1 MVKIAAVGVL
11 VLLCAVPVMAQ
22 EDFPRIQTSLGYA
35 NLDFLDYN
43 SVDLTT
49 GAPTGAKS
57 HHSGFANETGFNFT
71 KNWGVSNYMGIYSLG
86 GASVFGSNVTLI
98 SDIIGGKARWPTSR
112 AVPYAT
118 AGIGFGYSTAS
129 VCYSYFGCGGSL
141 AARYGGG
148 VDIPFKDVLGLK
160 VEVSRMSFHLQTDPL
175 SGSSW
180 HSGINISTGVVF
192 TLAQ

>member
-1 MVKIAAVGVL
+1 MVKIAAVFVL
-11 VLLCAVPVMAQ
+11 VLLCAVPVLAQ

-35 NLDFLDYN
+35 NLNFLDYN
-43 SVDLTT
+43 SVDIN
-49 GAPTGAKS
+49 GAPTGATA

-71 KNWGVSNYMGIYSLG
+71 KNWGVSNYMGVYSLG

-98 SDIIGGKARWPTSR
+98 TDIIGGKAMWRTSR
-112 AVPYAT
+112 AVPYGT

-148 VDIPFKDVLGLK
+148 VDIPMNDFLGLK
-160 VEVSRMSFHLQTDPL
+160 FELTRMSFHLQTDPTV
-175 SGSSW
+175 GAQW
-180 HSGINISTGVVF
+180 NSGINFQTGVVI

>member
-1 MVKIAAVGVL
+1 MVRIAAVGVF

-35 NLDFLDYN
+35 NLNFLDYN
-43 SVDLTT
+43 SVDFS
-49 GAPTGAKS
+49 GAPTGAKA

-71 KNWGVSNYMGIYSLG
+71 KNWGVSNYMGVYSLG
-86 GASVFGSNVTLI
+86 GSSVFGSNVTLI
-98 SDIIGGKARWPTSR
+98 SDIIGGKARLPTSR

-129 VCYSYFGCGGSL
+129 ACYSYFGCGGSL

-148 VDIPFKDVLGLK
+148 VDIPFNDVLGLK
-160 VEVSRMSFHLQTDPL
+160 VEVSRMSFHLQTNPL
-175 SGSSW
+175 VGASWVSGV
-180 HSGINISTGVVF
+180 NISTGVVF

>member
-22 EDFPRIQTSLGYA
+22 DDFPRIYTSLGYA
-35 NLDFLDYN
+35 NLNFLDYN
-43 SVDLTT
+43 SVDAT
-49 GAPTGAKS
+49 GSPTGAKA

-71 KNWGVSNYMGIYSLG
+71 KNFGISNYMGVYSLG
-86 GASVFGSNVTLI
+86 GSSVFGSNVTLI
-98 SDIIGGKARWPTSR
+98 TDIIGGNAMWRTSR
-112 AVPYAT
+112 ATPYAT

-141 AARYGGG
+141 AGRYGGG
-148 VDIPFKDVLGLK
+148 VDIPLSDAFGLK
-160 VEVSRMSFHLQTDPL
+160 FEVTQMSFHLQTAIGGPTTWN
-175 SGSSW
+175 SGL
-180 HSGINISTGVVF
+180 NIQTGVVI

>member
-1 MVKIAAVGVL
+1 MVKIAAVGVF

-35 NLDFLDYN
+35 NLNFLDYN
-43 SVDLTT
+43 SVDFT

-71 KNWGVSNYMGIYSLG
+71 KNWGISNYMGVYSLG

-98 SDIIGGKARWPTSR
+98 RDIIGGKARLPTSR

-129 VCYSYFGCGGSL
+129 LCYSYFGCGGSL
-141 AARYGGG
+141 AGRYGGG
-148 VDIPFKDVLGLK
+148 VDIPVNDVFALKFEVTRMGL
-160 VEVSRMSFHLQTDPL
+160 HLQTQIGAPAA
-175 SGSSW
+175 W
-180 HSGINISTGVVF
+180 NSGINIHTGIVI

>member
-1 MVKIAAVGVL
+1 MVKIAAVGVF

-35 NLDFLDYN
+35 NLNFLDYN
-43 SVDLTT
+43 SVDFT
-49 GAPTGAKS
+49 GAPTGAKA

-71 KNWGVSNYMGIYSLG
+71 KNWGISNYMGVYSLG

-98 SDIIGGKARWPTSR
+98 SDIIGGKARLPTSR

-129 VCYSYFGCGGSL
+129 ACYSYFGCGGSL

-148 VDIPFKDVLGLK
+148 VDIPFNDVLGLK
-160 VEVSRMSFHLQTDPL
+160 VEVSRMSFHLQTNPL
-175 SGSSW
+175 VGASWVSGV
-180 HSGINISTGVVF
+180 NISTGVVF